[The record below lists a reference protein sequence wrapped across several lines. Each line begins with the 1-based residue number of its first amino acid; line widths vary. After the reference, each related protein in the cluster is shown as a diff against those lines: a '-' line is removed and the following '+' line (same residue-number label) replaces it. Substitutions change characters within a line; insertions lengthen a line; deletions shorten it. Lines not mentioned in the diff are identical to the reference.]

1 MTKVNQ
7 SFSLDLLPYEEDQPL
22 YSDDEIITRLKHL
35 IHIFFS
41 RRGVRLCDGSCIV
54 GPTVVRFEFIQR
66 EEIKSSLI
74 RSFEDDLNQALSE
87 YGPIRLITPD
97 EEKKTI
103 TIEVVRPERQ
113 LVSLRSVLE
122 SKEFQKSKAKLPIA
136 LGISSENKPI
146 VKDLF
151 GMVDLLIVGMAGM
164 GKSVLLH
171 DIIASLIYAKRP
183 EQLKF
188 ILIDTQKG
196 EFSHYSKLKFS
207 YLATFEG
214 KPSVITKSEDV
225 VRVIDALI
233 FEAEKR
239 SEILNQAEVAFR
251 WNDLQLPSIVV
262 IIDEI
267 ADLIRRFG
275 DQLKFRLY
283 RLLGYGKSYGIHFIC
298 TSKSTTSD
306 VFDDHF
312 IDEFQARISFK
323 INTED
328 DSMRIIEKTDAVSL
342 CDNGDMV
349 LYWEESDRF
358 VEGTF
363 KHFERI
369 QGCSHDTYEMTD
381 LLEYLKLP
389 QTIPYIF
396 PTKVVSFPFDS
407 QSESISELGC
417 DPLFEEVAWFV
428 VCSHCGS
435 IAQIQR
441 RFEIGYNRARR
452 LLDLLETDGIVGPD
466 KGGEPRDI
474 LINKEDFLM
483 LKKYNSSKELGRFE
497 SSRR

>member
-113 LVSLRSVLE
+113 IVSLRSVLE
-122 SKEFQKSKAKLPIA
+122 LKEFQKSKAKLPIA

-171 DIIASLIYAKRP
+171 NIITSLIYAKRP

-188 ILIDTQKG
+188 ILIDTKKD
-196 EFSHYSKLKFS
+196 EFSCYSKLQFS
-207 YLATFEG
+207 YLATYDG
-214 KPSVITKSEDV
+214 KPAVITKHEDV
-225 VRVIDALI
+225 LSVIDALI

-239 SEILNQAEVAFR
+239 SGILNQAEVAFR

-267 ADLIRRFG
+267 GDLLTRFG
-275 DQLKFRLY
+275 DDMFYRLY
-283 RLLGYGKSYGIHFIC
+283 RLLGYGKSYGIHFVC
-298 TSKSTTSD
+298 TTQRFSSD
-306 VFDDHF
+306 ILNNRL
-312 IDEFQARISFK
+312 IDEFQAHISFK
-323 INTED
+323 VDTGD
-328 DSMRIIEKTDAVSL
+328 DSMRIIEKKDAVSL
-342 CDNGDMV
+342 CDKGDMI

-369 QGCSHDTYEMTD
+369 QGCSHDAYEMTE
-381 LLEYLKLP
+381 LLEYLKMP

-396 PTKVVSFPFDS
+396 PTKAVSFPIDS
-407 QSESISELGC
+407 QSDSISEIGS
-417 DPLFEEVAWFV
+417 DPLLEDVALFV
-428 VCSHCGS
+428 VSSHCGS
-435 IAQIQR
+435 TAQIQR
-441 RFEIGYNRARR
+441 HFAIGYNRTLR
-452 LLDLLETDGIVGPD
+452 LLDLLEADGIVGPD
-466 KGGEPRDI
+466 KGGTARDVI
-474 LINKEDFLM
+474 INQEDFLAM
-483 LKKYNSSKELGRFE
+483 KKYNNLKRI
-497 SSRR
+497 RWR

>member
-1 MTKVNQ
+1 MSKVNQ
-7 SFSLDLLPYEEDQPL
+7 SFPLDLLSYEEEYAL
-22 YSDDEIITRLKHL
+22 YNDDAVIKRMKHL
-35 IHIFFS
+35 IHYSI
-41 RRGVRLCDGSCIV
+41 RKIGIDLCDGSCII
-54 GPTVVRFEFIQR
+54 GPTVIRFEFIPK
-66 EEIKSSLI
+66 EEIKSSRI
-74 RSFEDDLNQALSE
+74 RSLEDKLNQVLSE

-103 TIEVVRPERQ
+103 AIEVVRPYRQ
-113 LVSLRSVLE
+113 LVSLRLVLE
-122 SKEFQKSKAKLPIA
+122 SKEFQESNAKLPIA
-136 LGISSENKPI
+136 LGISSENRPI

-151 GMVDLLIVGMAGM
+151 WMVDLLIVGMTGM

-171 DIIASLIYAKRP
+171 NIIASLIYAKRP

-196 EFSHYSKLKFS
+196 EFSHYSNLQFS

-214 KPSVITKSEDV
+214 NPAVITKPEDV
-225 VRVIDALI
+225 LRVIDALI

-239 SEILNQAEVAFR
+239 SEILNRAEVAFR

-298 TSKSTTSD
+298 TSKSITSD
-306 VFDDHF
+306 GFDDHF
-312 IDEFQARISFK
+312 IDEFQAHISFK

-396 PTKVVSFPFDS
+396 PTKVISFPFES
-407 QSESISELGC
+407 QSESISEFRC
-417 DPLFEEVAWFV
+417 DPLLDDVALFV
-428 VCSHCGS
+428 VSSHCGS
-435 IAQIQR
+435 TAQIQR
-441 RFEIGYNRARR
+441 HFEIGYNRAHK
-452 LLDLLETDGIVGPD
+452 LLDLLEADGIVGPD
-466 KGGEPRDI
+466 KGSKPRDI
-474 LINKEDFLM
+474 LINQEDFLA
-483 LKKYNSSKELGRFE
+483 LKKYKSS
-497 SSRR
+497 